1 MFNVKKNKTHIIEE
15 FLQKKPK
22 ELKNFIRK
30 SMDIASQISV
40 ILKKKNL
47 TQKHLA
53 ILLNKKESEISKW
66 LSGTHN
72 FEIKTIA
79 KIESVLE
86 ENIIQ
91 VPMFYVDWPNEF
103 ENLAIGQISN
113 LDWQNILS
121 IIEEKKFIK
130 LSSND
135 SVKFSSGILHPT
147 DYQTYETIN

>member
-1 MFNVKKNKTHIIEE
+1 M
-15 FLQKKPK
+15 
-22 ELKNFIRK
+22 
-30 SMDIASQISV
+30 
-40 ILKKKNL
+40 
-47 TQKHLA
+47 
-53 ILLNKKESEISKW
+53 LNKKESEISKW